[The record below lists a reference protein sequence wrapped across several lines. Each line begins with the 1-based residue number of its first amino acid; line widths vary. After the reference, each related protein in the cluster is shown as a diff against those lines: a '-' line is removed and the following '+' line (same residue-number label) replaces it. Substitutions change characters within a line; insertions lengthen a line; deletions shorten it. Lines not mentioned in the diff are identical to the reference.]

1 MDDPLDVASQIEY
14 KNIIMDASND
24 TPKKEYTSPVL
35 KVYGDIREITQI
47 RASGAQFDNNSMRAK
62 TT

>member
-1 MDDPLDVASQIEY
+1 MEAKSSAE
-14 KNIIMDASND
+14 
-24 TPKKEYTSPVL
+24 KKPYTSPVL

-47 RASGAQFDNNSMRAK
+47 RTTGPKYDNNSMRAK